1 MTTPSPACPACGKTV
16 RPGARFCPGCG
27 GGLSPAC
34 PACGGAVEDPSARFC
49 EHCGGPLAA
58 PGVSLSPSRITS
70 LAASSPAGGGPA
82 GNGTPTSF
90 GSGRYEVRRFLG
102 EGGRK
107 RVYLAYDRAL
117 DREVA
122 VATIKTEDL
131 DAAGLERVRREAQ
144 AMGRLGDHPHIVT
157 IYDIGEDGG
166 RPFIVSQ
173 YMPGGSVDDLV
184 AGATEHRL
192 VVAEAVRIADEVCQ
206 ALEHA
211 HGLGIVHRDIKPAN
225 VWLTE
230 DGSTRLGDF
239 GLAAAAASSSRS
251 RLTKE
256 GMMVGTVAYM
266 APEQALGQE
275 VDARADLYS
284 LGALLYEL
292 LTGRPPFV
300 GPDAVAVISQQINT
314 PPMAPWWH
322 NPAVPKELGTLV
334 LELLAK
340 TPEERPGDAGEI
352 RRRLAET
359 MAKAGSEDEVP
370 PPETP
375 APAATRHT
383 ARLNRLSRF
392 VGRPDEL
399 RDL

>member
-1 MTTPSPACPACGKTV
+1 MEVNCPACGQAV
-16 RPGARFCPGCG
+16 RPGARFCGECG
-27 GGLSPAC
+27 NALTQAC
-34 PACGGAVEDPSARFC
+34 RACGASIEGTPKFC
-49 EHCGGPLAA
+49 NDCGSPLAA
-58 PGVSLSPSRITS
+58 TIRT
-70 LAASSPAGGGPA
+70 SSPPATTSSTTPAAVPGP
-82 GNGTPTSF
+82 GPVVPGLPESF
-90 GSGRYEVRRFLG
+90 GAGRYEVSRFLG

-107 RVYLAYDRAL
+107 RVYQAYDRAL

-122 VATIKTEDL
+122 VATVKTEDL
-131 DAAGLERVRREAQ
+131 DTAGLERVRREAQ

-157 IYDIGEDGG
+157 VYDIGEEDG

-173 YMPGGSVDDLV
+173 YMPGGSVDDLL
-184 AGATEHRL
+184 ATASDHRL
-192 VVAEAVRIADEVCQ
+192 AVEDAVRIADEVCQ

-211 HGLGIVHRDIKPAN
+211 HALGIVHRDIKPAN

-230 DGSTRLGDF
+230 GGSTRLGDF
-239 GLAAAAASSSRS
+239 GLAAAAVSPSRS

-266 APEQALGQE
+266 APEQALGQD
-275 VDARADLYS
+275 VDRRADLYS

-340 TPEERPGDAGEI
+340 TPEERPGDAGET
-352 RRRLAET
+352 RRRLVET
-359 MAKAGSEDEVP
+359 MANAAGADDAA
-370 PPETP
+370 P
-375 APAATRHT
+375 AEAPSPAATRHT

-392 VGRPDEL
+392 VGRCD
-399 RDL
+399 